1 LRILGIDHGE
11 ARIGLAISDEGER
24 VARPLQILAHS
35 SRAADAEAIVR
46 LATEHNVGKIVI
58 GLPTDDE
65 GDGRPIARIGPQTRK
80 VQRWAEALKAATTIP
95 IEFWD
100 ESLSSAEARESRGQ
114 KKHKRRRP
122 LDAEAAAFILQSYLD
137 AHRPAT

>member
-46 LATEHNVGKIVI
+46 LAIEHGVGKIII

-65 GDGRPIARIGPQTRK
+65 GQSGYQARK
-80 VQRWAEALKAATTIP
+80 VQRWAEALKSVTTIP
-95 IEFWD
+95 VEFWD
-100 ESLSSAEARESRGQ
+100 ESLSSRQASESQKQ
-114 KKHKRRRP
+114 KKRKSSRP

-137 AHRPAT
+137 AHRPTT